1 MATSYLTPGVYV
13 EETPPGSRP
22 IEGVGTSVAAFVG
35 FAEMGPRNRPVLITN
50 WSQYQNTFGGYV
62 EGYYLPHSVY
72 GYFANGGGTC
82 FVVNLAPSRSPQT
95 FVPPATNGKAG
106 SAASLEIYATKRG
119 LATPGLTVQVEYT
132 PSGALPAPTEGPA
145 AAAAA
150 SSSAASDGNKA
161 ADGAAASSAAQSA
174 SSGTESASSSS
185 GSSRASSSASRT
197 PSTPAPAPT
206 SVTPFLLRVA
216 RGQTVLESYE
226 GATMDRESPRYVET
240 LVNGVSQYIWLTP
253 ALGRAPNLPAPHEG
267 TYELSKPAP
276 TQLSIASSDF
286 TGDVRE
292 RTGFEGLAAIDEIT
306 IVCAPDLMSAYKQE
320 LIDENVLVGLQKAM
334 LTHCELMGDRVAILD
349 APPGKDPQD
358 ILEWRDKSQIDSSY
372 GALYYP
378 WIKIIDPLDKTGKR
392 MLSVPPCGHMAG
404 IWARTD
410 SERGVHKAPANEVVR
425 GALDVMAQVTDGE
438 QGLLNPIGVN
448 CIRGFGTRGIRV
460 WGARTL
466 SSDSAWKYINVRR
479 FFNYVEDSIQ
489 HGTQWAV
496 FEPNDF
502 SLWQR
507 LKRDVTSFLLRPY
520 RDGALFGATP
530 AEAFYVKCDTE
541 TNPPDQI
548 DAGMVV
554 IEIGMCP
561 VKPAEFVVFRVTQLA
576 TGWQAA

>member
-62 EGYYLPHSVY
+62 DGYYLPHSVY

-82 FVVNLAPSRSPQT
+82 FVVNLAPSRSPQA

-106 SAASLEIYATKRG
+106 SVASLEVYATRRG
-119 LATPGLTVQVEYT
+119 LDTPGLTVQIDYT
-132 PSGALPAPTEGPA
+132 SAGALPPA
-145 AAAAA
+145 SNGSVA
-150 SSSAASDGNKA
+150 SGSDPAKSSADAPKPV
-161 ADGAAASSAAQSA
+161 DGASGSGASAGSA
-174 SSGTESASSSS
+174 SPESSS
-185 GSSRASSSASRT
+185 GSKSSSRSAASS
-197 PSTPAPAPT
+197 PAPT
-206 SVTPFLLRVA
+206 SGTPFLLRVS
-216 RGQTVLESYE
+216 RGATVLEFYE
-226 GATMDRESPRYVET
+226 SATMDRESPRYVET
-240 LVNGVSQYIWLTP
+240 LVNGVSQYVWLTP
-253 ALGRAPNLPAPHEG
+253 TAGRAPNLPAPHEG
-267 TYELSKPAP
+267 TYELQKPAP
-276 TQLSIASSDF
+276 QQLAISSTDF

-292 RTGFEGLAAIDEIT
+292 RSGFEGLAAIDEIT
-306 IVCAPDLMSAYKQE
+306 IVCAPDLMSAYKKE
-320 LIDENVLVGLQKAM
+320 LIDDNILVGLQKAM
-334 LTHCELMGDRVAILD
+334 LTHCELMQDRVAILD

-358 ILEWRDKSQIDSSY
+358 ILEWRDKSQIDSQY

-378 WIKIIDPLDKTGKR
+378 WIRIIDPLDKTGKR

-404 IWARTD
+404 IWARSD

-425 GALDVMAQVTDGE
+425 GALDVVAQVTDGE

-448 CIRGFGTRGIRV
+448 CIRSFGTRGIRV

-530 AEAFYVKCDTE
+530 DQAFYVKCDTE

-576 TGWQAA
+576 TGAGAGA

>member
-1 MATSYLTPGVYV
+1 
-13 EETPPGSRP
+13 
-22 IEGVGTSVAAFVG
+22 
-35 FAEMGPRNRPVLITN
+35 
-50 WSQYQNTFGGYV
+50 
-62 EGYYLPHSVY
+62 
-72 GYFANGGGTC
+72 
-82 FVVNLAPSRSPQT
+82 
-95 FVPPATNGKAG
+95 
-106 SAASLEIYATKRG
+106 
-119 LATPGLTVQVEYT
+119 
-132 PSGALPAPTEGPA
+132 
-145 AAAAA
+145 
-150 SSSAASDGNKA
+150 
-161 ADGAAASSAAQSA
+161 
-174 SSGTESASSSS
+174 
-185 GSSRASSSASRT
+185 
-197 PSTPAPAPT
+197 
-206 SVTPFLLRVA
+206 VTPFLLRVA

-240 LVNGVSQYIWLTP
+240 LVNGVSQYVWLTP
-253 ALGRAPNLPAPHEG
+253 AMGRAPNLPAPHEG
-267 TYELSKPAP
+267 TYELAKPAP

-320 LIDENVLVGLQKAM
+320 LIDDNVLVGLQKAM

-520 RDGALFGATP
+520 RDGALFGASP
-530 AEAFYVKCDTE
+530 DQAFYVKCDTE

-554 IEIGMCP
+554 VEIGMCP

-576 TGWQAA
+576 TGWNG

>member
-62 EGYYLPHSVY
+62 EGYYLPHAVY

-82 FVVNLAPSRSPQT
+82 FVINLAPSRSPQSML
-95 FVPPATNGKAG
+95 PPATNGKAG
-106 SAASLEIYATKRG
+106 TLPSLEVYATRRG
-119 LATPGLTVQVEYT
+119 LQTPGLAVQVEYT
-132 PSGALPAPTEGPA
+132 PSGALPPPA
-145 AAAAA
+145 SPPPSSSSEPPKADGAKTDGAA
-150 SSSAASDGNKA
+150 SAASD
-161 ADGAAASSAAQSA
+161 
-174 SSGTESASSSS
+174 
-185 GSSRASSSASRT
+185 
-197 PSTPAPAPT
+197 PPAPARAARPAAATPPPT
-206 SVTPFLLRVA
+206 STTPFLLKVS
-216 RGQTVLESYE
+216 RGDTVLESYE
-226 GATMDRESPRYVET
+226 SATMDRESPRYVET

-253 ALGRAPNLPAPHEG
+253 GAGRAPNLPAPLAG
-267 TYELSKPAP
+267 SYELQKPAAQP
-276 TQLSIASSDF
+276 LSVASNDF
-286 TGDVRE
+286 VGDVRQ
-292 RTGFEGLAAIDEIT
+292 RTGFDGLAAIDEIT

-320 LIDENVLVGLQKAM
+320 LIDDTVLVGLQKAM
-334 LTHCELMGDRVAILD
+334 LTHCEQMGDRVAILD
-349 APPGKDPQD
+349 APPGKDSQD
-358 ILEWRDKSQIDSSY
+358 MLEWRDASMIDSQY

-378 WIKIIDPLDKTGKR
+378 WIKVLDPLDKTGKR
-392 MLSVPPCGHMAG
+392 ILSVPPCGHMAG

-425 GALDVMAQVTDGE
+425 GALDVASQVTDGE
-438 QGLLNPIGVN
+438 QGLMNPKGIN
-448 CIRGFGTRGIRV
+448 CIRSFGTRGIRV
-460 WGARTL
+460 WGARTV
-466 SSDSAWKYINVRR
+466 SSDAAWKYINVRR
-479 FFNYVEDSIQ
+479 FFNWVEDSIQ

-530 AEAFYVKCDTE
+530 DQAFYVKCDAE

-554 IEIGMCP
+554 VEIGMCP
-561 VKPAEFVVFRVTQLA
+561 VKPAEFVIFRVTQLA
-576 TGWQAA
+576 TGELG

>member
-35 FAEMGPRNRPVLITN
+35 FAEMGPRNRPVLVTN
-50 WSQYQNTFGGYV
+50 WSQYQNTFGGFV

-82 FVVNLAPSRSPQT
+82 FVVNLAPSQSPQT
-95 FVPPATNGKAG
+95 LVPPATNGKAG
-106 SAASLEIYATKRG
+106 SLASLEIYATRRG
-119 LATPGLTVQVEYT
+119 LGTPGLTVQVEYQ
-132 PSGALPAPTEGPA
+132 SAGALPGPSAPAPSGGDSAKTDGA
-145 AAAAA
+145 SA
-150 SSSAASDGNKA
+150 SSDTPTSAPARPA
-161 ADGAAASSAAQSA
+161 RGAAAS
-174 SSGTESASSSS
+174 
-185 GSSRASSSASRT
+185 
-197 PSTPAPAPT
+197 PPPPT
-206 SVTPFLLRVA
+206 STTPFTLRVN
-216 RGQTVLESYE
+216 RGDTLLESYG
-226 GATMDRESPRYVET
+226 GATMDRESPMYVET

-253 ALGRAPNLPAPHEG
+253 AAGRAPNLPAPLAG
-267 TYELSKPAP
+267 SYDLQKPAAQP
-276 TQLSIASSDF
+276 LAISSSDF
-286 TGDVRE
+286 TGDVRQ
-292 RTGFEGLAAIDEIT
+292 RTGFDGLAAIDEIT
-306 IVCAPDLMSAYKQE
+306 IVCAPDLMSAYKRG
-320 LIDENVLVGLQKAM
+320 LIDDNILVGLQKAM

-349 APPGKDPQD
+349 CPPGKDPQEM
-358 ILEWRDKSQIDSSY
+358 LEWRDGSLIDSMY

-378 WIKIIDPLDKTGKR
+378 WIRIIDPLDKTGKR

-425 GALDVMAQVTDGE
+425 GAIDVVSQVTDGE
-438 QGLLNPIGVN
+438 QGLLNPKGVN
-448 CIRGFGTRGIRV
+448 CIRSFGTRGIRV
-460 WGARTL
+460 WGARTV
-466 SSDSAWKYINVRR
+466 SSDAAWKYINVRR
-479 FFNYVEDSIQ
+479 FFNWVEDSIQ

-530 AEAFYVKCDTE
+530 DQAFYVKCDSE

-554 IEIGMCP
+554 VEIGMCP

-576 TGWQAA
+576 TGELAG

>member
-13 EETPPGSRP
+13 EEMPPGSRP

-35 FAEMGPRNRPVLITN
+35 FAEMGPRSKPTLVTN
-50 WSQYQNTFGGYV
+50 WSQYLNTFGGFHD
-62 EGYYLPHSVY
+62 GYYLPHAVY

-82 FVVNLAPSRSPQT
+82 FVVNIAPSLAPQAMI
-95 FVPPATNGKAG
+95 PPSNTSMNGSKP
-106 SAASLEIYATKRG
+106 SLEIYATRAG
-119 LATPGLTVQVEYT
+119 LSTPNVSVDIAYD
-132 PSGALPAPTEGPA
+132 EG
-145 AAAAA
+145 
-150 SSSAASDGNKA
+150 
-161 ADGAAASSAAQSA
+161 AAQSTDGA
-174 SSGTESASSSS
+174 LEARPAAPAAEAPKADESKDSGKADD
-185 GSSRASSSASRT
+185 SSRAAPRPPATRT
-197 PSTPAPAPT
+197 PAAPQSPTHAPNDPF
-206 SVTPFLLRVA
+206 SVQVK
-216 RGQTVLESYE
+216 RGEDVLESYM

-240 LVNGVSQYIWLTP
+240 LINGVSQYIWVTP
-253 ALGRAPNLPAPHEG
+253 NSGKSKLAPRSG
-267 TYELSKPAP
+267 TFQLNKPTP
-276 TQLSIASSDF
+276 QPLSIATTDF

-292 RTGFEGLAAIDEIT
+292 RSGIEGLAAIDEIT
-306 IVCAPDLMSAYKQE
+306 IVCAPDLMSAHKQG
-320 LIDENVLVGLQKAM
+320 LIDNATLLGLQKAI
-334 LTHCELMGDRVAILD
+334 LTHCELMQDRVAILD
-349 APPGKDPQD
+349 APPGLDPQE
-358 ILEWRDKSQIDSSY
+358 ILEWRNESLIDSEF

-378 WIKIIDPLDKTGKR
+378 WIKVLDPLDPTGKR
-392 MLSVPPCGHMAG
+392 QLSIPPSGHMAG

-425 GALDVMAQVTDGE
+425 GAIDVAAQVTDGE
-438 QGLLNPIGVN
+438 QGLLNPKGVN
-448 CIRGFGTRGIRV
+448 CIRTFGTRGIRV

-496 FEPNDF
+496 FEPNDYG
-502 SLWQR
+502 LWQR

-530 AEAFYVKCDTE
+530 DEAFYVKCDAE

-554 IEIGMCP
+554 VEIGMCP

-576 TGWQAA
+576 TGAGAGA

>member
-82 FVVNLAPSRSPQT
+82 FVINLAPSRSPQS
-95 FVPPATNGKAG
+95 FLPPATNGKAG
-106 SAASLEIYATKRG
+106 TLPSLEVYATRRG
-119 LATPGLTVQVEYT
+119 LQTPGLTVQVEYS
-132 PSGALPAPTEGPA
+132 PSGALPAPPSPPPPSSAESPKSDGSKSDSAATGASDTPPPARPA
-145 AAAAA
+145 ARAT
-150 SSSAASDGNKA
+150 SSV
-161 ADGAAASSAAQSA
+161 
-174 SSGTESASSSS
+174 
-185 GSSRASSSASRT
+185 
-197 PSTPAPAPT
+197 PPPT
-206 SVTPFLLRVA
+206 STTPFLLKVS
-216 RGQTVLESYE
+216 RGDTVLESFE
-226 GATMDRESPRYVET
+226 SATMDRESPRYVET
-240 LVNGVSQYIWLTP
+240 LVNGVSQYVWLTP
-253 ALGRAPNLPAPHEG
+253 GAGRAPNLPAPLAG
-267 TYELSKPAP
+267 SYELQKPAP
-276 TQLSIASSDF
+276 QPLAVASNDF
-286 TGDVRE
+286 VGDVRQ
-292 RTGFEGLAAIDEIT
+292 RTGFDGLAAIDEIT

-320 LIDENVLVGLQKAM
+320 LIDDTVLVGLQKAM
-334 LTHCELMGDRVAILD
+334 LTHCEQMGDRVAILD

-358 ILEWRDKSQIDSSY
+358 MLEWRDGSMIDSQY

-378 WIKIIDPLDKTGKR
+378 WIKVLDPLDKTGKR
-392 MLSVPPCGHMAG
+392 ILSVPPCGHMAG

-425 GALDVMAQVTDGE
+425 GALDVVSQVTDGE
-438 QGLLNPIGVN
+438 QGLMNPKGIN
-448 CIRGFGTRGIRV
+448 CIRSFGTRGIRV
-460 WGARTL
+460 WGARTV
-466 SSDSAWKYINVRR
+466 SSDAAWKYINVRR
-479 FFNYVEDSIQ
+479 FFNWVEDSIQ

-530 AEAFYVKCDTE
+530 DQAFYVKCDAE
-541 TNPPDQI
+541 TNPPDQV

-554 IEIGMCP
+554 VEIGMCP
-561 VKPAEFVVFRVTQLA
+561 VKPAEFVIFRVTQLA
-576 TGWQAA
+576 TGELG

>member
-82 FVVNLAPSRSPQT
+82 FVINLAPSQSPQT
-95 FVPPATNGKAG
+95 LVPPATNGKAH
-106 SAASLEIYATKRG
+106 SLPSLEVYATRRG
-119 LATPGLTVQVEYT
+119 LQTPGLTVQVEYT
-132 PSGALPAPTEGPA
+132 PSGALPAAASPPPTPPSSTEPPKSDSAKSDSPA
-145 AAAAA
+145 AG
-150 SSSAASDGNKA
+150 ASDA
-161 ADGAAASSAAQSA
+161 APPTRPAARGAAQ
-174 SSGTESASSSS
+174 
-185 GSSRASSSASRT
+185 
-197 PSTPAPAPT
+197 PPPT
-206 SVTPFLLRVA
+206 STTPFLLRVS
-216 RGQTVLESYE
+216 RGETVLESYE
-226 GATMDRESPRYVET
+226 SATMDRESPRYVET

-253 ALGRAPNLPAPHEG
+253 GAGRAPNLPAPVG
-267 TYELSKPAP
+267 GSFELQKPAAQP
-276 TQLSIASSDF
+276 LSVASNDF
-286 TGDVRE
+286 VGDVRQ
-292 RTGFEGLAAIDEIT
+292 RTGFDGLAAIDEIT

-320 LIDENVLVGLQKAM
+320 LIDDAVLVGLQKAM

-349 APPGKDPQD
+349 SPPGKDPQE
-358 ILEWRDKSQIDSSY
+358 ILEWRDASMIDSMF

-378 WIKIIDPLDKTGKR
+378 WIKILDPLDKTGKR
-392 MLSVPPCGHMAG
+392 ILSVPPCGHMAG

-425 GALDVMAQVTDGE
+425 GALDIVSQVTDGE
-438 QGLLNPIGVN
+438 QGLMNPKGIN
-448 CIRGFGTRGIRV
+448 CIRSFGTRGIRV
-460 WGARTL
+460 WGARTV
-466 SSDSAWKYINVRR
+466 SSDAAWKYINVRR
-479 FFNYVEDSIQ
+479 FFNWVEDSIQ

-520 RDGALFGATP
+520 RDGALFGASP
-530 AEAFYVKCDTE
+530 DEAFYVKCDTE

-554 IEIGMCP
+554 VEIGMCP

-576 TGWQAA
+576 TGGSE